1 MVYKYRGGA
10 FDRDLAAL
18 EQDYFWAANIESLND
33 PCEAISDRA
42 GLENEFGLLF
52 KIFGVSNDSETR
64 ESFKGLLNQVD
75 TMIDSTVKL
84 GVLSLSKSYD
94 HHLLWAHYA
103 ASHKGFC
110 VGYDISVLQKQLNS
124 FGKHFSIDVKYSDA
138 PAKIQMD
145 DLMAIS
151 KKGGNEFLQKIIGTK
166 PAIWNY
172 ENESRLITDNFGK
185 QHYDYRAVKSIYF
198 GLKMP
203 DDEKQLLMDRL
214 KGRGI
219 SYYQMMRNSNSYE
232 LFANPVPDLFE
243 TANPYLYSVAP
254 IQDDA
259 IPSDELKGKWK
270 KYAHYLNKAVEIQR
284 RDPYCIEVCYTAFS
298 VYDSKPNN
306 PAIYVN
312 YKFAAEGYMNRTFST
327 NEIDKLFPLINDL

>member
-18 EQDYFWAANIESLND
+18 EQDYFWAASIESLND

-42 GLENEFGLLF
+42 GLENEFDLLF
-52 KIFGVSNDSETR
+52 KVFGVSNDSETR
-64 ESFKGLLNQVD
+64 DSFKSLLSQVD
-75 TMIDSTVKL
+75 TLIDSTVKL
-84 GVLSLSKSYD
+84 GVFSLSKSYG

-103 ASHKGFC
+103 DSHKGYC

-145 DLMAIS
+145 DLIVLR

-166 PAIWNY
+166 PTIWNY
-172 ENESRLITDNFGK
+172 ENESRLITDNIEK
-185 QHYDYRAVKSIYF
+185 QHYDYRALKSIYF

-203 DDEKQLLMDRL
+203 DNEKCLLMDRL

-219 SYYQMMRNSNSYE
+219 IYYQITRKSNSYE
-232 LFANPVPDLFE
+232 LFETPIPDLFA
-243 TANPYLYSVAP
+243 TTSPYLYNVAP

-259 IPSDELKGKWK
+259 IPSDELEGKWK
-270 KYAHYLNKAVEIQR
+270 KYARYLAKAVEIQR

-298 VYDSKPNN
+298 VYDSKSNN

-327 NEIDKLFPLINDL
+327 DEIDKLYPLINDL